1 MMGVVDKCVEKEYE
15 A

>member
-1 MMGVVDKCVEKEYE
+1 MGVVDKCVEKEYE